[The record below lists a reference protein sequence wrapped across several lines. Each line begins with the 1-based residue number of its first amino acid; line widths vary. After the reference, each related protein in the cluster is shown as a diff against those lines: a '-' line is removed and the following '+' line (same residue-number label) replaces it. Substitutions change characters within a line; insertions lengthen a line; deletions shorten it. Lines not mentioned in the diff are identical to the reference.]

1 MTLFKTYHT
10 LQITIKFFYAVLA
23 KTQLFL
29 SFIKAKPPVNRVNS
43 GMRQHRILEQGVWY
57 EIRTVINNREPLF
70 RRRDVLALFGEVFG
84 ETEKLFAFEVRGLR
98 LEHDL
103 LTFYIKPVDGFQL
116 PDIMKWMKQTLAARY
131 NARTG
136 RIGHVWGDRYWS
148 RILDGEPPEWAEV
161 CRDGAAG
168 AIEKAMEDADDP
180 MGCGQGARTDPM
192 RQNGLEIHVCLQ
204 ELPAARPRQRRKQ
217 S

>member
-1 MTLFKTYHT
+1 
-10 LQITIKFFYAVLA
+10 
-23 KTQLFL
+23 
-29 SFIKAKPPVNRVNS
+29 
-43 GMRQHRILEQGVWY
+43 MRQHRILEQGVWY
-57 EIRTVINNREPLF
+57 EIRTIINNREPLF
-70 RRRDVLALFGEVFG
+70 RHRDVLALFGEVFG
-84 ETEKLFAFEVRGLR
+84 ETEKLFAFEIRGLR

-103 LTFYIKPVDGFQL
+103 LSFYIKPADGFQL

-168 AIEKAMEDADDP
+168 AIERAMAGADWP
-180 MGCGQGARTDPM
+180 VGGGGGARGWTETAEGGPPPDV
-192 RQNGLEIHVCLQ
+192 G
-204 ELPAARPRQRRKQ
+204 ARPRAVEQTNNTRLPPKLSR
-217 S
+217 SAALPTA

>member
-1 MTLFKTYHT
+1 
-10 LQITIKFFYAVLA
+10 
-23 KTQLFL
+23 
-29 SFIKAKPPVNRVNS
+29 
-43 GMRQHRILEQGVWY
+43 VWY

-70 RRRDVLALFGEVFG
+70 RHRDVLALFGEVFG

-103 LTFYIKPVDGFQL
+103 LSFYIKPADGFQL

-148 RILDGEPPEWAEV
+148 RILDGEPPEWAEA

-168 AIEKAMEDADDP
+168 AIERAMADVDWFA
-180 MGCGQGARTDPM
+180 GGGTETVE
-192 RQNGLEIHVCLQ
+192 NGPSPDVET
-204 ELPAARPRQRRKQ
+204 RPRATERAENTRLAPKLSRFAVQPTA
-217 S
+217 

>member
-1 MTLFKTYHT
+1 
-10 LQITIKFFYAVLA
+10 
-23 KTQLFL
+23 
-29 SFIKAKPPVNRVNS
+29 
-43 GMRQHRILEQGVWY
+43 VWY

-70 RRRDVLALFGEVFG
+70 RQRDVLALFGEVFG

-103 LTFYIKPVDGFQL
+103 LSFYIKPADGFQL

-148 RILDGEPPEWAEV
+148 RILDGEPPEWAEP

-168 AIEKAMEDADDP
+168 AIERAMADADWFAGGGNETAEDGSP
-180 MGCGQGARTDPM
+180 PGVKT
-192 RQNGLEIHVCLQ
+192 
-204 ELPAARPRQRRKQ
+204 RPRAAGRTN
-217 S
+217 SAHLPPVPPCCAAPPTA